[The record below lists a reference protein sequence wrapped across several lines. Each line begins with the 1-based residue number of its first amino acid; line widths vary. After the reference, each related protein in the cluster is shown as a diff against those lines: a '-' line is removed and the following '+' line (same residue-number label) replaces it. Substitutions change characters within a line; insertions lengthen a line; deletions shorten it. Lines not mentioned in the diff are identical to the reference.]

1 MATSLTVS
9 WSRSAVLSEKGCAVS
24 SEENKAVVR
33 RFFENAG
40 SGERDDELIAED
52 FVYHG
57 PPMLGE
63 VRGRE
68 GFKQLLSGFRAG
80 FPNFET
86 EVTTLIA
93 EGDVVA
99 AWHTHRGQHRG
110 EFAGIPPTGK
120 TVEVHGLE
128 LLRVRDGQIAEF
140 WHMDDFLGLMQQIG
154 AVPAPSA
161 AGAPTTGS
169 STP

>member
-1 MATSLTVS
+1 MIDRILDPFGRAQRGGMRRVQ
-9 WSRSAVLSEKGCAVS
+9 
-24 SEENKAVVR
+24 

-40 SGERDDELIAED
+40 SGTRDDELIAED
-52 FVYHG
+52 FIYHG

-68 GFKQLLSGFRAG
+68 GFKQLLGGFRAA

-86 EVTTLIA
+86 EVKMLIA

-99 AWHTHRGQHRG
+99 AWHTHRGQHEG
-110 EFAGIPPTGK
+110 EFAGVPPTGK
-120 TVEVHGLE
+120 MVEVNGLE
-128 LLRVRDGQIAEF
+128 LLRVRNGQIAEF

-154 AVPAPSA
+154 AGPTPSA
-161 AGAPTTGS
+161 EGAPTTGS
-169 STP
+169 PAP